1 MIPTLIL
8 IQKNLT
14 IQKVM
19 SPVLKNLY
27 SFVPSIGI
35 SEIIR
40 LPNEFSPHFQNNFL
54 VGSLNGKSH
63 TG

>member
-1 MIPTLIL
+1 MR
-8 IQKNLT
+8 
-14 IQKVM
+14 

-27 SFVPSIGI
+27 IHFTSIGI

-54 VGSLNGKSH
+54 VGSQMERVH